1 MFIHHTSPSF
11 STTRVGGMVIPARNN
26 LLNVACFAVK
36 NSECSREAQSIVQS
50 NKSSLQSWQW
60 LLSCLS
66 SQLSL
71 FSSATLFEY
80 FILLC
85 RTWIQPANNMMLQ
98 TRLNYNWC
106 SWLHVDWL
114 VGSTSHLSRHPNKA
128 LFFLTKYLA
137 FLEHIMLLVLPWKIF
152 QTKFIRSFE
161 MDCPSL
167 SYCQINFTDMLQYL
181 LVSFKHA
188 L

>member
-1 MFIHHTSPSF
+1 MS
-11 STTRVGGMVIPARNN
+11 V
-26 LLNVACFAVK
+26 
-36 NSECSREAQSIVQS
+36 RE
-50 NKSSLQSWQW
+50 K
-60 LLSCLS
+60 S
-66 SQLSL
+66 SQLCSQTKAHCRADSGYCHVCPLSSL
-71 FSSATLFEY
+71 CSHQPHYLNISSFSVALGFSQQT
-80 FILLC
+80 
-85 RTWIQPANNMMLQ
+85 NMMLQ
-98 TRLNYNWC
+98 TRLNCNWC

-114 VGSTSHLSRHPNKA
+114 IGSTSPPSRHPNKA

-137 FLEHIMLLVLPWKIF
+137 VLEHIMLLVLPWKIF
-152 QTKFIRSFE
+152 QTKFIRRFE